1 VRQYY
6 MEQQTLAVCEWTA
19 VS

>member
-1 VRQYY
+1 